1 MNGKMRAVRLY
12 APADL
17 RCVEVQVPQLRE
29 DEVLVK
35 VRAVGICGSDPC
47 RVMVKGTYSFPTT
60 IGHEFSGEIVECG
73 QEVVSWKP
81 GDRVTI
87 VPLIPCYKCE
97 YCQIGEYTLC
107 NDYGY
112 YGSREDGALAD
123 YIKVKADNLL
133 RLPDNVSY
141 EEGACTD
148 PSSVSLHALR
158 KSGLKPG
165 DMVAVL
171 GVGPIGQFTV
181 QWARNCGA
189 GFVFAVDIVG
199 EKLEIAKTVGAD
211 VCINSVKEDPVKAI
225 MDYTEGHGV
234 DCVIEM
240 AGNKTTQDQALRIA
254 KKMGTVVFCGI
265 SYTDLPLSKQSVDAL
280 MRKELKIIGSWN
292 SSFAALPVHD
302 WMTSLEFM
310 SQGKIQCQ
318 PLISHRYPLED
329 APEIF
334 REVFERKRFFNKVL
348 FLPEM

>member
-17 RCVEVQVPQLRE
+17 RCVEVPVPQLGK

-73 QEVVSWKP
+73 QEAVSWKP

-141 EEGACTD
+141 EEGAYD
-148 PSSVSLHALR
+148 PRPYLYMPCVKRTETRRHGGGIRGRPNRSIYSA
-158 KSGLKPG
+158 
-165 DMVAVL
+165 M
-171 GVGPIGQFTV
+171 GQEL
-181 QWARNCGA
+181 WSR
-189 GFVFAVDIVG
+189 
-199 EKLEIAKTVGAD
+199 
-211 VCINSVKEDPVKAI
+211 
-225 MDYTEGHGV
+225 
-234 DCVIEM
+234 
-240 AGNKTTQDQALRIA
+240 
-254 KKMGTVVFCGI
+254 FC
-265 SYTDLPLSKQSVDAL
+265 
-280 MRKELKIIGSWN
+280 
-292 SSFAALPVHD
+292 
-302 WMTSLEFM
+302 
-310 SQGKIQCQ
+310 
-318 PLISHRYPLED
+318 
-329 APEIF
+329 F
-334 REVFERKRFFNKVL
+334 RG
-348 FLPEM
+348 